1 MRALFVRGNL
11 TIFFLAEAAGPNKP
25 FFIFRGMKIDMKLL
39 AEKGQNAKAVG
50 VFSRGEGL
58 LFGETIPEGSELVLK
73 GEGEKVYVAGTR
85 KFIVVKAAFPGLDE
99 LDALR
104 LAAFK
109 LHRFLEREGLESL
122 GLYLKNASAAEAEA
136 IFDGLALGGYRFERY
151 KSKKQTRGKLTVF
164 AVAGSKVNDF
174 EELNAK
180 VELEQR
186 YISLAKDLI
195 NTSGSDLPPETF
207 AERVRETL
215 VSAGVSIKIR
225 DALKLKKEGFNGLVT
240 VGKGSATPPCMVT
253 ISYNPENAKPGVHF
267 GIVGKGITFD
277 TGGISLK
284 PGAKMADMVSDMS
297 GAASALAAIAC
308 IAAEKLPIKT
318 TAVLCLAENRI
329 GSGAVLP
336 GDIFKAKNGKTVF
349 VDNTDAEGR
358 LVLSDGL
365 AEAGLAGA
373 THIVDLA
380 TLTGAM
386 VRALGYAV
394 SGYFSNDAE
403 FARDIREAGKACGE
417 KFWEMPLEE
426 EYSDGLKHAFA
437 DLKNTGSDAGAI
449 SAALFLKEF
458 VPEGAVWSH
467 FDIAGTAFVTKA
479 WKYHDFGAT
488 GTGIKT
494 LIRLAQKLGG

>member
-1 MRALFVRGNL
+1 MKVD
-11 TIFFLAEAAGPNKP
+11 
-25 FFIFRGMKIDMKLL
+25 MKIV
-39 AEKGQNAKAVG
+39 AEKGQNAVAVG
-50 VFSRGEGL
+50 AFSRGEDL
-58 LFGETIPEGSELVLK
+58 LFEETIPEGAELVSK
-73 GEGEKVYVAGTR
+73 GEGAKLYVAGTR
-85 KFIVVKAAFPGLDE
+85 RFIVVKAEFPGLDQ
-99 LDALR
+99 LDSLR

-109 LHRFLEREGLESL
+109 LHRLLEREGLGTL
-122 GLYLKNASAAEAEA
+122 GLYLAKASAAEAEA
-136 IFDGLALGGYRFERY
+136 IFDGLALGGYKFERY
-151 KSKKQTRGKLTVF
+151 KSKKQAREKLTVF
-164 AVAGSKVNDF
+164 AVAGGQEQEF
-174 EELNAK
+174 ERLTAK
-180 VELEQR
+180 VDLEQS
-186 YISLAKDLI
+186 YISIAKDLV

-215 VSAGVSIKIR
+215 IGLGLTIEIR
-225 DALKLKKEGFNGLVT
+225 DLADLKREGFNGLVT
-240 VGKGSATPPCMVT
+240 VGKGSSTPPCMVT
-253 ISYNPENAKPGVHF
+253 ISYNPENARPGVHF
-267 GIVGKGITFD
+267 AIVGKGITFD

-284 PGAKMADMVSDMS
+284 PGAKMADMVSDMA

-308 IAAEKLPIKT
+308 IAAEKLPVKT

-365 AEAGLAGA
+365 AEAGLRGA

-394 SGYFSNDAE
+394 SGYFANDE
-403 FARDIREAGKACGE
+403 GFAKAIREAGRTCGE

-426 EYSDGLKHAFA
+426 EYSEGLRHAFA

-494 LIRLAQKLGG
+494 LVRLAQTLGAEP